1 MAVRALRGATKLRQD
16 DAAEMREA
24 VVELLQELFVRNDI
38 DTADLISIIFTATPD
53 LTCGFPAAAA
63 RELPLGD
70 VPLICASELD
80 IAGALPM
87 VVRVLIHT
95 ETGRARAEMTHVY
108 LRGAEVLRLD
118 LAQ

>member
-1 MAVRALRGATKLRQD
+1 MAVRALRGATKLQAD
-16 DAAEMREA
+16 DISEMREA
-24 VVELLQELFVRNDI
+24 VVELLQELFARNGVDPSE
-38 DTADLISIIFTATPD
+38 LISVLFTSTPD

-70 VPLICASELD
+70 VPLMCASELN
-80 IAGALPM
+80 IPGALPM
-87 VVRVLIHT
+87 VVRVLVHM
-95 ETGRARAEMTHVY
+95 ETSRRRDELSHVY